1 MDISWLGSNHR
12 KGLFA
17 RDIHGSSQ
25 TTMNSGKLVI
35 IVLPSIIAL
44 IFSAFVTIG
53 IMADISDRAEK
64 AKQLKNKLNSAI
76 VLTPSP
82 PISSS
87 VNPNTSSPF
96 NPQVT
101 P

>member
-64 AKQLKNKLNSAI
+64 AKQLKNKLDNVI

-87 VNPNTSSPF
+87 VNPKTSSPL
-96 NPQVT
+96 NPQIAR
-101 P
+101 

>member
-64 AKQLKNKLNSAI
+64 AKQLKNKLDNAI

-87 VNPNTSSPF
+87 VNPKTSSPF

>member
-64 AKQLKNKLNSAI
+64 AKQLKNKLDNAI

-87 VNPNTSSPF
+87 VNPKTSSPF
-96 NPQVT
+96 NPQIT

>member
-1 MDISWLGSNHR
+1 
-12 KGLFA
+12 
-17 RDIHGSSQ
+17 
-25 TTMNSGKLVI
+25 MNSGKLVI
-35 IVLPSIIAL
+35 IVIPSIIAL

-64 AKQLKNKLNSAI
+64 AKQLKNKLDNVI

-82 PISSS
+82 SISSS
-87 VNPNTSSPF
+87 VNPKASSPL
-96 NPQVT
+96 NPQIT